1 MRLSSVLCFLT
12 LAAVPLPAQYF
23 PPGVFDKTP
32 QKDESA
38 TNYYGKFLKA
48 LHEPSLW
55 ELSRQKPEAEVY
67 RFLWLRTFHRP
78 IAIRLVVRKSGS
90 GWINSHMTS
99 GKGGDQ
105 PGRIMTYRV
114 SWLTKNRTQSFLME
128 LDSVDFWHLPTCA
141 SDQNPAKAGGAHWV
155 LAGVKNGQ
163 YHLIDRWSPELP
175 DPVREIGLLA
185 LKLGRIRGLH
195 RDQIY

>member
-1 MRLSSVLCFLT
+1 MRFSSVLCFLT
-12 LAAVPLPAQYF
+12 IAAVPLPAQYF
-23 PPGVFDKTP
+23 PPGVFDKSP

-38 TNYYGKFLKA
+38 ANYYGRFLKA

-90 GWINSHMTS
+90 GWINFHMTS

-105 PGRIMTYRV
+105 PGRIARYSI

-141 SDQNPAKAGGAHWV
+141 SDQNPAKPDGAHWV
-155 LAGVKNGQ
+155 VEGVKNGQ
-163 YHLIDRWSPELP
+163 YHLIERWSPEPP

-185 LKLGRIRGLH
+185 IKLGRIRGLH
-195 RDQIY
+195 PDQIY

>member
-1 MRLSSVLCFLT
+1 MRLSGAFCFLT

-38 TNYYGKFLKA
+38 ANYYGKFLKA

-55 ELSRQKPEAEVY
+55 ELSRQRPNAEVY

-78 IAIRLVVRKSGS
+78 IAIRLVVRNSGS

-105 PGRIMTYRV
+105 PGRIT
-114 SWLTKNRTQSFLME
+114 
-128 LDSVDFWHLPTCA
+128 
-141 SDQNPAKAGGAHWV
+141 
-155 LAGVKNGQ
+155 
-163 YHLIDRWSPELP
+163 
-175 DPVREIGLLA
+175 PVQRLLA
-185 LKLGRIRGLH
+185 DEKPNPVVSDGTGQRRLLAFAHLREQSESGKA
-195 RDQIY
+195 